1 MLQLITK
8 GNQHDRNHTSN
19 RTNGIRHTVCYRNH
33 AGKLNQQST
42 RKGIIME
49 SKLLQVKKTSRGVRI
64 WIEDIKSGQQMANNG
79 FVQGV
84 KYTRTIEKGV
94 ISIMIDPAGRLKVAG
109 KAGKNAI
116 IDISAKTIEGF
127 EIGDNLNCV
136 FSINEIVI
144 QKA

>member
-1 MLQLITK
+1 
-8 GNQHDRNHTSN
+8 
-19 RTNGIRHTVCYRNH
+19 
-33 AGKLNQQST
+33 
-42 RKGIIME
+42 
-49 SKLLQVKKTSRGVRI
+49 
-64 WIEDIKSGQQMANNG
+64 
-79 FVQGV
+79 
-84 KYTRTIEKGV
+84 
-94 ISIMIDPAGRLKVAG
+94 MIDPAGRLKVAG

>member
-1 MLQLITK
+1 
-8 GNQHDRNHTSN
+8 
-19 RTNGIRHTVCYRNH
+19 
-33 AGKLNQQST
+33 
-42 RKGIIME
+42 ME

-94 ISIMIDPAGRLKVAG
+94 ISIMIDPAGKLKVAG

-144 QKA
+144 QKV